1 MISNFTPMPKKMD
14 ARSAKDL
21 NILDEYERLSQQ
33 FKHQNDDLMRKTAEF
48 DNLDTMY
55 KYISNVLKQ
64 TQKTLDEYQND
75 NFVLKSEN
83 NRLNSELGTYKI
95 KNKENE
101 SLFNQI
107 SELKTQKF
115 NLEKKVQDMLTLET
129 KDSKTSDI
137 KEKIE
142 LRQMEANTQNLNNV
156 IIDKTAK
163 IADLEERLNKVA
175 DENSKLKMDITST
188 TTR

>member
-1 MISNFTPMPKKMD
+1 
-14 ARSAKDL
+14 
-21 NILDEYERLSQQ
+21 
-33 FKHQNDDLMRKTAEF
+33 
-48 DNLDTMY
+48 
-55 KYISNVLKQ
+55 
-64 TQKTLDEYQND
+64 
-75 NFVLKSEN
+75 LKSEN

-107 SELKTQKF
+107 SELKTHKF

-142 LRQMEANTQNLNNV
+142 LRQLEANVQNLNNI
-156 IIDKTAK
+156 IIDKTTKIAELEDKLAK
-163 IADLEERLNKVA
+163 ISDDNT
-175 DENSKLKMDITST
+175 KLKMDITST
-188 TTR
+188 TTRFDERERERVS

>member
-1 MISNFTPMPKKMD
+1 M
-14 ARSAKDL
+14 
-21 NILDEYERLSQQ
+21 
-33 FKHQNDDLMRKTAEF
+33 
-48 DNLDTMY
+48 
-55 KYISNVLKQ
+55 
-64 TQKTLDEYQND
+64 
-75 NFVLKSEN
+75 KSEN

-107 SELKTQKF
+107 SELKTHKF

-142 LRQMEANTQNLNNV
+142 LRQLEANVQNLNNI
-156 IIDKTAK
+156 IIDKTTK
-163 IADLEERLNKVA
+163 IAELEDKLSKISDDNT
-175 DENSKLKMDITST
+175 KLKMDITST
-188 TTR
+188 TTRFDERERERVS

>member
-1 MISNFTPMPKKMD
+1 
-14 ARSAKDL
+14 
-21 NILDEYERLSQQ
+21 
-33 FKHQNDDLMRKTAEF
+33 
-48 DNLDTMY
+48 
-55 KYISNVLKQ
+55 
-64 TQKTLDEYQND
+64 
-75 NFVLKSEN
+75 LKSEN

-107 SELKTQKF
+107 SELKTHKF

-142 LRQMEANTQNLNNV
+142 LRQLEANVQNLNNI
-156 IIDKTAK
+156 IIDKTTK
-163 IADLEERLNKVA
+163 IAELEDKLSKISDDNT
-175 DENSKLKMDITST
+175 KLKMDITST
-188 TTR
+188 TTRFDERERERVS

>member
-1 MISNFTPMPKKMD
+1 
-14 ARSAKDL
+14 
-21 NILDEYERLSQQ
+21 
-33 FKHQNDDLMRKTAEF
+33 MRKTAEF

-137 KEKIE
+137 KDKIE
-142 LRQMEANTQNLNNV
+142 QKQLEANVINLNNV
-156 IIDKTAK
+156 IIDKTTK
-163 IADLEERLNKVA
+163 IAELEEKLNQISE
-175 DENSKLKMDITST
+175 ENTKLKMEIT
-188 TTR
+188 TTTTKFDERERERVN

>member
-1 MISNFTPMPKKMD
+1 
-14 ARSAKDL
+14 
-21 NILDEYERLSQQ
+21 
-33 FKHQNDDLMRKTAEF
+33 MRKTAEF

-129 KDSKTSDI
+129 KDSKTTDI
-137 KEKIE
+137 KDKIE
-142 LRQMEANTQNLNNV
+142 QKQLEANVNNLNNV
-156 IIDKTAK
+156 IIDKTTK
-163 IADLEERLNKVA
+163 IAELEDKLHKLS
-175 DENSKLKMDITST
+175 DENTKLKMDLTST
-188 TTR
+188 TTRFDERERERVN

>member
-1 MISNFTPMPKKMD
+1 M
-14 ARSAKDL
+14 
-21 NILDEYERLSQQ
+21 
-33 FKHQNDDLMRKTAEF
+33 
-48 DNLDTMY
+48 
-55 KYISNVLKQ
+55 
-64 TQKTLDEYQND
+64 
-75 NFVLKSEN
+75 KSEN

-107 SELKTQKF
+107 SELKTHKF

-142 LRQMEANTQNLNNV
+142 LRQLEANVQNLNNI
-156 IIDKTAK
+156 IIDKTTKIAELEDKLAK
-163 IADLEERLNKVA
+163 ISDDNT
-175 DENSKLKMDITST
+175 KLKMDITST
-188 TTR
+188 TTRFDERERERVS